1 MTSQASGPPP
11 IVYIVGVLLLAGGGW
26 YFFRNQSQVQN
37 LSFDNITSQLPGS
50 GSQSTPL
57 PPAQPVPPQPETQT
71 APIQTAPIQTA
82 PVQTAPIQNTSSQS
96 GSQSGANILGSLN
109 TSLPNPAVIQVDGS
123 VTMVGLSV
131 GLKAVYTQ
139 QNPGIAMTY
148 GVPDGQ
154 PRGSNAGMQAL
165 LNGEVQLA
173 ATSRPL
179 NAAEIQAGIR
189 GIPVAR
195 DALAVV
201 VGVNNPYQG
210 GLTMEQLK
218 SIFQGRITNWSQVG
232 GPDRSIRVLNRSP
245 NSGTY
250 TLFQDLTLLG
260 QPFAPD
266 GPNFITFE
274 QDVTT
279 PILRA
284 LETDGISYTTV
295 AQADNQLTVRIVP
308 INGTL
313 PTDETAVRENRY
325 PLSRFVF
332 YAAPNPT
339 SPAVRDFL
347 EFALSAQG
355 QEVVSRTDFLPL

>member
-26 YFFRNQSQVQN
+26 YYYRHQFQGQN
-37 LSFDNITSQLPGS
+37 LTFDTITSQLPGA
-50 GSQSTPL
+50 GSQSTP
-57 PPAQPVPPQPETQT
+57 PPAQPVAPQPETQP
-71 APIQTAPIQTA
+71 APAQPAPAQA
-82 PVQTAPIQNTSSQS
+82 PSTQS
-96 GSQSGANILGSLN
+96 GITASANILASLN
-109 TSLPNPAVIQVDGS
+109 TSLPNPSIIQVDGS
-123 VTMVGLSV
+123 VTMVGMTV
-131 GLKAVYTQ
+131 GLRTAYSQ

-165 LNGEVQLA
+165 LNGEIQLA

-179 NAAEIQAGIR
+179 NAAEVQAGIR

-201 VGVNNPYQG
+201 VGANNPYQG

-218 SIFQGRITNWSQVG
+218 SIFQGRITNWIQVG
-232 GPDRSIRVLNRSP
+232 GPDRPIRVLNRSP

-250 TLFQDLTLLG
+250 SLFQDLTLLG

-308 INGTL
+308 INGTM
-313 PTDETAVRENRY
+313 PTDEAAVRENRY

-332 YAAPNPT
+332 YAVPNPT

-347 EFALSAQG
+347 EFVLSPQG
-355 QEVVSRTDFLPL
+355 QGVVSRTDFLPL